1 MQTKKLKR
9 VVSIFIFK
17 NNRVLLQL
25 RDENKKISFPGQWGV
40 ISGEISVNDSSP
52 LEAAKREIKEE
63 LSISKI
69 KDLKFVETFLDRKN
83 ENILHYVF
91 RLQMEFD
98 QKIVLN
104 EGIEFS
110 FFSKQEFNKGI
121 KFSKLLMKNS
131 KVVNILFMKKF
142 FFKLVI

>member
-91 RLQMEFD
+91 LQHCTSPG
-98 QKIVLN
+98 QCAVTI
-104 EGIEFS
+104 S
-110 FFSKQEFNKGI
+110 R
-121 KFSKLLMKNS
+121 
-131 KVVNILFMKKF
+131 
-142 FFKLVI
+142 